1 MVCFHAEGCE
11 EEGCAHQEATGH
23 GEVFGIRE
31 ARHEGID
38 VDGAAPCQARGESA
52 DESDESLVRCF
63 LGRQDRLVAGG
74 VESLEDAV
82 AQIRTDGLE
91 HGEECA
97 DHGDAVKSAAK
108 ARLGTTYKTVA
119 LSLVLTERNTG
130 ACSDVLS
137 RVMV

>member
-1 MVCFHAEGCE
+1 M
-11 EEGCAHQEATGH
+11 
-23 GEVFGIRE
+23 FGIRE

-52 DESDESLVRCF
+52 DEGDESFVRCF

-91 HGEECA
+91 YGEKCA
-97 DHGDAVKSAAK
+97 DPGDAVNSAAK

-119 LSLVLTERNTG
+119 FSLPLTKRNTG

-137 RVMV
+137 RAAARDVSSLNTADS